1 MRFGPAG
8 YPAAGKKPEG
18 ALEYTRSLGL
28 DALEVEFVRGA
39 RITQERAEQIGS
51 RAKDLDIRLSCHAP
65 YFISFNSDTQETRDK
80 SVEWVVGTA
89 QAAHWLGAYLI
100 VIHAASYGKSPDT
113 ALDSVIEGLNKSKER
128 LDDLGIKDVILGVET
143 MGKKGQFGTLDE
155 IGKVMDS
162 VDGVRPV
169 LDVAHVHAR
178 GVGCLRTEKDMRD
191 LTDQFFSLS
200 GPIAH
205 FHISCIKYGDKGEI
219 SHLPLD
225 TKEPDMSLLA
235 GILNDSDQDCTFISE
250 SPLIE
255 KDAVVFR
262 DMFPKYRKRR
272 KEKEGGHAPVSTTP
286 IGHSDSSSSDNALYE
301 GDVHI
306 AGSVICDGD

>member
-8 YPAAGKKPEG
+8 YPAVGTKSDPEKS
-18 ALEYTRSLGL
+18 LQYTRDLGL

-39 RITQERAEQIGS
+39 RITEERAHTIGQI
-51 RAKDLDIRLSCHAP
+51 AKNLDIRLSCHAP
-65 YFISFNSDTQETRDK
+65 YFISFNSETPETIEK
-80 SVEWVVGTA
+80 SVDWVVDTA
-89 QAAHWLGAYLI
+89 VAAHNLGAYLI
-100 VIHAASYGKSPDT
+100 VIHAASYGKHPET
-113 ALDSVIEGLNKSKER
+113 ALDNVINGMSVCKDK
-128 LDDLGIKDVILGVET
+128 LDDMGIKDVILGIET
-143 MGKKGQFGTLDE
+143 MGKKGQFGTLEE

-178 GVGCLRTEKDMRD
+178 GVGRLKTKQDMQD
-191 LTDQFFSLS
+191 LIDEYFKLV

-219 SHLPLD
+219 SHLPLSE
-225 TKEPDMSLLA
+225 KEPDMQFLA
-235 GILNDSDQDCTFISE
+235 DILNDSKQDCTFICE

-262 DMFPKYRKRR
+262 DMFPAYRK
-272 KEKEGGHAPVSTTP
+272 
-286 IGHSDSSSSDNALYE
+286 N
-301 GDVHI
+301 
-306 AGSVICDGD
+306 